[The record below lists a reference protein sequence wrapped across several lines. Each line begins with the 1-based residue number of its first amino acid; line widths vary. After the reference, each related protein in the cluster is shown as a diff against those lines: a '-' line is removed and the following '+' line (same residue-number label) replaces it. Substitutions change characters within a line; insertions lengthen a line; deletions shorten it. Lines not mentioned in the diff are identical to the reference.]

1 MEKRKHPGRILLAI
15 ATVIGVAMAIFVWQY
30 WSSSLTADSGEL
42 GSFLAGA
49 MTLPHMVIMS
59 FGLLF
64 LLIALFASARWAALT
79 AGILYSVAI
88 LVFPIWFYDSVAE
101 AILCYIAFA
110 RMKKA

>member
-1 MEKRKHPGRILLAI
+1 MEKKKHPGRILLAI
-15 ATVIGVAMAIFVWQY
+15 ATVIGIGMAIYVWHY
-30 WSSSLTADSGEL
+30 WSTSLTAESGEL
-42 GSFLAGA
+42 GSFIAGA

-64 LLIALFASARWAALT
+64 LLVALFGSARWAALT

-88 LVFPIWFYDSVAE
+88 LVFPVWFFDSVAQ
-101 AILCYIAFA
+101 AILCYIAYA